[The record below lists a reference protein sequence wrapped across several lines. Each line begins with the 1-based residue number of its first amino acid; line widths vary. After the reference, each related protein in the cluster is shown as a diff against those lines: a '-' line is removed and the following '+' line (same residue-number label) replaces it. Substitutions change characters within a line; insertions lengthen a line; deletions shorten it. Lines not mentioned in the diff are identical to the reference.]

1 MVEPNR
7 DCEQAMKICFLASG
21 ESVHSFRWIRFF
33 AERGHEIHWISLTP
47 LRFPDLPNT
56 TFYDMSGLGKMV
68 SIVSAMI
75 RVRVLLARMRPDILH
90 AHYAGSYG
98 LIGAFAGLQPYVVTA
113 WGSDVLFAGR
123 ERLKGA
129 LVRWA
134 LRKAELVTCDAYH
147 MIEAMGALG
156 VERSRI
162 YLVFFGVE
170 TDRFSPG
177 LASEEMKAAWDAYG
191 QRVVISLRN
200 LEPVYDIGTLIDAVP
215 RVVSVVPNTK
225 FIICGSGSAEEEL
238 RERARRGG
246 IDERVVFVGRYDHA
260 KLPDMLRSSDVY
272 VSTSLSDA
280 GIAASTAEAMACGV
294 PAVVTNTGEN
304 DRWIVDGQ
312 NGFLVSA
319 GDSGALSARIV
330 ELLRNERLRRE
341 VANAG
346 RTKILAT
353 NDYASEME
361 RMEQLY
367 QRVLSS

>member
-1 MVEPNR
+1 
-7 DCEQAMKICFLASG
+7 MKICFLASG

-47 LRFPDLPNT
+47 SRFPPLPNA

-68 SIVSAMI
+68 SILGAMI
-75 RVRVLLARMRPDILH
+75 RVRALLARIRPDMLH

-98 LIGAFAGLQPYVVTA
+98 LIGAFSGLQPYVVTA
-113 WGSDVLFAGR
+113 WGSDILFAGR
-123 ERLKGA
+123 ERFKGA

-134 LRKAELVTCDAYH
+134 LRNAALVTCDAYH
-147 MIEAMGALG
+147 MIEAMAALG

-162 YLVFFGVE
+162 HLVFFGVE
-170 TDRFSPG
+170 TDKFSPG
-177 LASEEMKAAWDAYG
+177 LASEHMKIAWDAQG
-191 QRVVISLRN
+191 KRVVISLRN
-200 LEPVYDIGTLIDAVP
+200 LEPIYDIGTLIDAVP
-215 RVVSVVPNTK
+215 SVIREVPNTK
-225 FIICGSGSAEEEL
+225 FIICGSGSVEAEL
-238 RERARRGG
+238 RERVRILGMS
-246 IDERVVFVGRYDHA
+246 EHVVFAGRYDNA

-294 PAVVTNTGEN
+294 PAVITNTGEN
-304 DRWIVDGQ
+304 DRWIDDGQ

-319 GDSGALSARIV
+319 GDSGALSGRIV
-330 ELLRNERLRRE
+330 ELLGNERLRKE

-353 NDYASEME
+353 NDYTSEME

-367 QRVLSS
+367 QRVLFDRSRAVLV